1 MIKNTDFTVKTS
13 RIFLFK
19 LAGKIEPK
27 KNQPNNEFHSYLL
40 DIFSA
45 KLSRVA
51 KQKKSFEES
60 ELSEIFD
67 NTYYTLCKKIHSF
80 FDINFLWIFTGK
92 TMRKNKKGKRK
103 NLSFQKESMV
113 KK

>member
-1 MIKNTDFTVKTS
+1 MIKNTDFTVRTS

-51 KQKKSFEES
+51 KQKRASKKASY
-60 ELSEIFD
+60 LKYLIIPII
-67 NTYYTLCKKIHSF
+67 LCAKKFIAFSTF
-80 FDINFLWIFTGK
+80 NFCGYLLGK
-92 TMRKNKKGKRK
+92 QRKK
-103 NLSFQKESMV
+103 NPSFQKNSMV